1 MNQRNF
7 GQKKV
12 TKNTKPFVSSFV
24 KVVPLLKRTHIE
36 SRINQERALV
46 LRQLLRQG
54 RSVIL
59 SVSKNL
65 APEEKKLVNALKKV
79 KGGKLRVV
87 NFSPNSPYGQFWMRD
102 AYSNVGR
109 RVLNRIKVEDLA
121 YRTKKEKRFFAD
133 GGRLINCGIINGKPT
148 ILVSNSSPTERIT
161 DPRKLREIGEEI
173 EMLRRRGYNV
183 HELPGD
189 FYRPK
194 GYKNGHSS
202 PGEFFH
208 HIDVFVNHIKG
219 TNILLMDNSY
229 YARNQSKLEDM
240 RGFKI
245 ILIPEQEKYFYPA
258 NFLNLGNKEII
269 MDKNA
274 KKTIE
279 LLKKEGVNVY
289 STPVSLNANREN
301 FGGIRC
307 FVNEG

>member
-121 YRTKKEKRFFAD
+121 YSTRKESRYFGD
-133 GGRLINCGIINGKPT
+133 GGRLIDCGRINGKPT
-148 ILVSNSSPTERIT
+148 LLVSTSSPAGIIK
-161 DPRKLREIGEEI
+161 DSNKLRGLIEEI
-173 EMLRRRGYNV
+173 EMLKRRGYNV
-183 HELPGD
+183 FELPGGT
-189 FYRPK
+189 YRAK
-194 GYKNGHSS
+194 GYKNGDKAD
-202 PGEFFH
+202 GEFFH
-208 HIDVFVNHIKG
+208 HLDVFVNHIKG
-219 TNILLMDNSY
+219 TNILLIDRSY
-229 YARNQSKLEDM
+229 YEKNLGAIEKLK
-240 RGFKI
+240 GFKI
-245 ILIPEQEKYFYPA
+245 IFVPESEKYFYPA
-258 NFLNLGNKEII
+258 NFLNLGNKEVI